1 LIRQDINPDLKNALL
16 STEFRA
22 AITLW
27 NRLEGRPRMV
37 DFDRS
42 LRAEIRDPLWM
53 LTRQWQFGEFKGED
67 AGSAVKARVQLNT
80 SRIDRFAVKNENR
93 DATGGEQ
100 FLPAVPFDQTL
111 PLEIEVEREPVLPV
125 GPAAKV
131 AEPNLA
137 DLALRSQMGRH
148 WLRLLKQAGL
158 GDLKNAVLDQFA
170 FEDVSAKKK
179 EDLVGNEPLELAHLQ
194 SDPAAWQS
202 LRAVRGRLPDGRR
215 LLSAIDDGKF
225 DEWVDGAGLSAV
237 LKDLAKDFRGWFNRL
252 FSQPAKT
259 QLEDAWAPSYLE
271 YQFAVSAPD
280 DKSGETRTTLT
291 AEEYYHGTLDW
302 FAFNIDQRRLADDP
316 GAQFPPNSFVERPPI
331 AFLPSHIEFNGM
343 PNVRWWEFE
352 DRRTDFGSIRAT
364 TGDVPLLLLAEFGLI
379 YGNDWTVVP
388 YNLEVGSLAD
398 VKGIIVSDVFGV
410 QTLIRPAGQGQRMD
424 WQQWSM
430 YNLASGVSNGGV
442 GSPGG
447 GDNRSAVDNRLFLP
461 PSVAK
466 VYESAPIERVV
477 VARDEIANLVWG
489 VEETIPGIAGYGVN
503 GFEAGKMLSSYFAA
517 NEPKTAPDGT
527 APGGTEPGGTTAPD
541 GAITRVPN
549 DAKIQYVL
557 GTTVPENW
565 IPFIATHQPGS
576 NRQIRLQ
583 RGSMP
588 RLTNAIPDTPITNK
602 VITPRGEILRVG
614 LDETPKQPY
623 FVHEEEVP
631 RAGIIVTR
639 KYQRARGPNGEVFTW
654 IGRRKETGRGEGASG
669 LMFDQVVPLDQPA
682 PSEP

>member
-1 LIRQDINPDLKNALL
+1 MVQQIDPALKDLLL
-16 STEFRA
+16 GLEFRA

-27 NRLEGRPRMV
+27 NRLEGRPRQA

-42 LRAEIRDPLWM
+42 LRAEVRDPLWM

-80 SRIDRFAVKNENR
+80 TRIDRFAVKDENR

-100 FLPAVPFDQTL
+100 FQPAVPYDQAL
-111 PLEIEVEREPVLPV
+111 PLEIEVEREPILPV
-125 GPAAKV
+125 GRS
-131 AEPNLA
+131 EPNTT
-137 DLALRSQMGRH
+137 DLALRSQTGRH
-148 WLRLLKQAGL
+148 WLRMLKQAGL
-158 GDLKNAVLDQFA
+158 ANVKNAVLERFGFD
-170 FEDVSAKKK
+170 DISTKKK
-179 EDLVGNEPLELAHLQ
+179 EDLTRDELLELAHLQ
-194 SDPAAWQS
+194 SDPVAWQS
-202 LRAVRGRLPDGRR
+202 LRAVGGRLPDGRK
-215 LLSAIDDGKF
+215 LLLAIDSGDF
-225 DEWVDGAGLSAV
+225 DAWVDSSGLSPV
-237 LKDLAKDFRGWFNRL
+237 LKDLAKDFRSWFDRL
-252 FSQPAKT
+252 FSQPQKT

-271 YQFAVSAPD
+271 YQFAVSAPED
-280 DKSGETRTTLT
+280 TSGEKRTLLT

-302 FAFNIDQRRLADDP
+302 YAFDIDTQRRLQDDP
-316 GAQFPPNSFVERPPI
+316 GAQFPENSFVERPPI

-364 TGDVPLLLLAEFGLI
+364 TSDVPLLLLAEFGLI

-398 VKGIIVSDVFGV
+398 IKGIIVSDVFGV
-410 QTLIRPAGQGQRMD
+410 ETLIRPAGQGQRMD
-424 WQQWSM
+424 WQKWSM
-430 YNLASGVSNGGV
+430 YNLAR
-442 GSPGG
+442 
-447 GDNRSAVDNRLFLP
+447 GDQVDTRLFLP

-477 VARDEIANLVWG
+477 LARDEVANLVWG
-489 VEETIPGIAGYGVN
+489 VEETIPGIAGNGVN
-503 GFEAGKMLSSYFAA
+503 GFEAGKVLSSYFAA
-517 NEPKTAPDGT
+517 SEP
-527 APGGTEPGGTTAPD
+527 EPEE
-541 GAITRVPN
+541 TRVPN
-549 DAKIQYVL
+549 EAKIQYVL

-588 RLTNAIPDTPITNK
+588 RLTDVIPGS
-602 VITPRGEILRVG
+602 VITPRGQILRVG
-614 LDETPKQPY
+614 LDNKQPY

-631 RAGIIVTR
+631 RAGVIVTR
-639 KYQRARGPNGEVFTW
+639 TFQRARWFDGKVFMW

-669 LMFDQVVPLDQPA
+669 LAFDQIAPLDQQDTA
-682 PSEP
+682 